1 MLNGIGMRG
10 IRIKNPYEYGH
21 TLTLFVDDSEG
32 NRIASISTSFL
43 NYLLLNAPDSAKI
56 ETTSDPS

>member
-1 MLNGIGMRG
+1 MLNEIGMGG
-10 IRIKNPYEYGH
+10 IRIKNPYEGGH
-21 TLTLFVDDSEG
+21 TPTLFVDDSER

-43 NYLLLNAPDSAKI
+43 NYLLLNTPDSAKM